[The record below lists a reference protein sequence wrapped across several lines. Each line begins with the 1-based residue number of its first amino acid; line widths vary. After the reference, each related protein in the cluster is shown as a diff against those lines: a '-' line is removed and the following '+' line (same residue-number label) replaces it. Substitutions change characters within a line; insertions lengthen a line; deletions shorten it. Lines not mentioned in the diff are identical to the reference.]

1 MNHLEAIVYIDN
13 LIDHSFCDEIIDSY
27 KNFNL
32 KYLSTWGGVNK
43 NERNVLGCNI
53 PSEKDP
59 FNKIKKQIEK
69 SHTYYKAKFPFIE
82 SHKINQIDLL
92 KYEVGGKYGY
102 HIDNY
107 TDYSRTTSVIINLNN
122 SYEGGDLVFA
132 DQDCNEIKRYN
143 LQKGSIVFFP
153 SNFMYPHG
161 IEPITEGSRH
171 SVVAWLQ

>member
-1 MNHLEAIVYIDN
+1 MNHLEAIVHIDN
-13 LIDHSFCDEIIDSY
+13 LINYDFCNEIIDSY

-32 KYLSTWGGVNK
+32 KPLSTWKGVNK
-43 NERNVLGCNI
+43 NERNVLGCNVH
-53 PSEKDP
+53 SEKDS

-69 SHTYYKAKFPFIE
+69 SYIYYKEKFPFIE
-82 SHKINQIDLL
+82 SNKINQIDLL
-92 KYEVGGKYGY
+92 KYEVGGMYGY

-122 SYEGGDLVFA
+122 NYKGGDLVFA

-153 SNFMYPHG
+153 SNFMYPHT
-161 IEPITEGSRH
+161 IEPITEGSRY